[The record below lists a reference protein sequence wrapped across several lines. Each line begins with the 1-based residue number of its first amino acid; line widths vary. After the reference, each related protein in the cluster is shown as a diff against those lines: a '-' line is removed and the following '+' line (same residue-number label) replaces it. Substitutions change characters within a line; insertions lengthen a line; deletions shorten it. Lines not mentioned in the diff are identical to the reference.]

1 MVLFDTAG
9 STLIDMKTFETRLDQ
24 LLDYIRR
31 NPGVHACDINRALG
45 LDFSWKLRL
54 ALLDR
59 RLVRRQIDG
68 SAVRYFARTNQGGVN
83 PTVAMAVGD
92 R

>member
-1 MVLFDTAG
+1 
-9 STLIDMKTFETRLDQ
+9 MKTFENRLYQ
-24 LLDYIRR
+24 MLDFIHR
-31 NPGVHACDINRALG
+31 NPGVHACDINRALD

-59 RLVRRQIDG
+59 RLVRRQVDG
-68 SAVRYFARTNQGGVN
+68 SSIRYFARTNQSEVS
-83 PTVAMAVGD
+83 PKVALAVGD